1 MAAPR
6 FLDPTSIPLKRQSG
20 GNIWATLVPVIQGGI
35 ILGLIAVVG
44 LFFVPVLN
52 TEQTYKDQK
61 AKLQR
66 EIAAAYEY
74 QGLLEAQTQSMK
86 GDPGYVERIARD
98 QLNMGKPGETVIRF
112 DKYQIAPPAPR
123 AAPAAQQ
130 SDDAN

>member
-52 TEQTYKDQK
+52 TEQTDKDQK
-61 AKLQR
+61 AKLGR
-66 EIAAAYEY
+66 EIAAAVEY
-74 QGLLEAQTQSMK
+74 QGQLVAQTESMK
-86 GDPGYVERIARD
+86 EDPAYVERIARD

-112 DKYQIAPPAPR
+112 DKYQTAPPAPASR
-123 AAPAAQQ
+123 TPTP
-130 SDDAN
+130 SDDGSN